1 MSMNRVQFQPGLSMA
16 EFEQRY
22 GTEEQCEAAVR
33 AWRWPEGFSC
43 PRCGSASRTEFRRGT
58 LLYQQCSA
66 CQYQCS
72 LIAGTI
78 FASTKLPL
86 KTWLL
91 AMHLLTKAKT
101 NLSTLELMRDLA
113 VSYRSAWLIKHKL
126 METMRLREE
135 SRQLSGRVEIDD
147 SYLGGERVGGKPGRG
162 SENKVPFVAAV
173 QTTEDGKAVRV
184 CLALRP
190 FTNESMTEFAAR
202 SLVRPLTLVSDGLP
216 CFVAMAAHAGV
227 HDRNVTGG
235 GAAAAKH
242 PKFKAV
248 NTILGNLKTA
258 LHGAYKAFNF
268 RKYGHRY
275 LAEFQYRFNRRFNL
289 AAMLRRLAIAVLH
302 GKPCPERLIRAA
314 EIPN

>member
-16 EFEQRY
+16 EFERRY
-22 GTEEQCEAAVR
+22 GTDEQCEEAVR
-33 AWRWPEGFSC
+33 AWRWPQGFSC
-43 PRCGSASRTEFRRGT
+43 PRCGAGNRTEFRRGT
-58 LLYQQCSA
+58 LLYLQCSA

-78 FASTKLPL
+78 FASTKLTL
-86 KTWLL
+86 KTWFL

-101 NLSTLELMRDLA
+101 NVSALELMRDLG
-113 VSYRSAWLIKHKL
+113 VSYRSAWLVKHKL

-135 SRQLSGRVEIDD
+135 SRQLSGRVEVDD
-147 SYLGGERVGGKPGRG
+147 SYLGGQRVAGKPGRG

-173 QTTEDGKAVRV
+173 QTTEDGQAVRV
-184 CLALRP
+184 CLALGP
-190 FTNESMTEFAAR
+190 FTNESMTKFAAR

-216 CFVAMAAHAGV
+216 CFAAMAADAGV

-235 GAAAAKH
+235 GPAAAKH

-258 LHGAYKAFNF
+258 LRGAYKAFDF
-268 RKYGHRY
+268 GKYGHRY
-275 LAEFQYRFNRRFNL
+275 LAEFQYRFNRRFHL
-289 AAMLRRLAIAVLH
+289 GAMLRRLALAVVRC
-302 GKPCPERLIRAA
+302 KPCPERVIRAA
-314 EIPN
+314 EIAA

>member
-1 MSMNRVQFQPGLSMA
+1 MSMNRVQFQPGLSLA
-16 EFEQRY
+16 EFERQY
-22 GTEEQCEAAVR
+22 GTQEQCEAAVR
-33 AWRWPEGFSC
+33 GWRWPRGFSC
-43 PRCGSASRTEFRRGT
+43 PRCGAGNHTEFRRGT
-58 LLYQQCSA
+58 LLYLQCTG
-66 CQYQCS
+66 CRYQCS

-86 KTWLL
+86 KTWFA

-101 NLSTLELMRDLA
+101 NVSALELMRDLD
-113 VSYRSAWLIKHKL
+113 VSYRSAWLVKHKL

-147 SYLGGERVGGKPGRG
+147 AYLGGERVGGKPGRG

-173 QTTEDGKAVRV
+173 QTTEDGQAVRV

-190 FTNESMTEFAAR
+190 FTNASMTEFAAR
-202 SLVRPLTLVSDGLP
+202 SLARPLTLVSDGLP
-216 CFVAMAAHAGV
+216 CFVALAAEAGV

-235 GAAAAKH
+235 GVASAKH
-242 PKFKAV
+242 PKFRAV

-258 LHGAYKAFNF
+258 LRGAYKAFDF

-275 LAEFQYRFNRRFNL
+275 LAEFQYRFNRRFHL
-289 AAMLRRLAIAVLH
+289 GAMLRRLAIAVVCC
-302 GKPCPERLIRAA
+302 KPRPERLIRAA
-314 EIPN
+314 EIAT